1 MTQQLLCG
9 NKLLDLGQPV
19 VMGILNVTPD
29 SFSDGGAFYRGR
41 DLDVELACQRA
52 LEMVAEGAAII
63 DIGGE
68 STRPGAEKVG
78 LKEEKS
84 RVLPVVEALAKQSDV
99 IISLDTSS
107 VELMDE
113 GLALG
118 ANMVND
124 VRALAAPQAVDV
136 VAKHK
141 AGVCLMH
148 MQGQPKSMQ
157 ANPHY
162 QNVVEEVKLFLH
174 QRLEVCLAA
183 GIRAESICLDP
194 GFGFGKSS
202 QDNLRLLACL
212 DELAIKG
219 FPLLA
224 GLSRKSLIA
233 AVLDNALDERL
244 AASIALAALA
254 VSKGANI
261 VRVHDVKASCDAIAM
276 AAALMKYEKQ

>member
-1 MTQQLLCG
+1 MAQELLCG
-9 NKLLDLGQPV
+9 DKVLDLSQPV

-29 SFSDGGAFYRGR
+29 SFSDGGAFYKGNE
-41 DLDVELACQRA
+41 LDVGLACHHA
-52 LEMVAEGAAII
+52 LQMVAEGAAII

-78 LKEEKS
+78 LQEEKR
-84 RVLPVVEALAKQSDV
+84 RVLPVVEALAQQSDV
-99 IISLDTSS
+99 IISLDTSNA
-107 VELMDE
+107 ELMDE

-118 ANMVND
+118 ASMVND
-124 VRALAAPQAVDV
+124 VRALRAPQAISVA
-136 VAKHK
+136 AKHK

-148 MQGQPKSMQ
+148 MQGQPDNMQ
-157 ANPHY
+157 ARPQY
-162 QNVVEEVKLFLH
+162 QNVIDDVKVFLH
-174 QRLEVCLAA
+174 QRLDACLTA

-194 GFGFGKSS
+194 GFGFGKRP

-212 DELAIKG
+212 DELAINDL
-219 FPLLA
+219 PILA
-224 GLSRKSLIA
+224 GLSRKSVIA